1 MASPFE
7 GFLESPVAMSST
19 GAKWDERFRLGE
31 HGSAEVDPIL
41 SLSKKYLPLLV
52 TARAAQPIALDVACG
67 AGRHA
72 VYLASEVFRVTAVD
86 LSAQGLTQ
94 ARQLAAS
101 RNVSIET
108 QQVDLEAEGVDLGE
122 SRYDLVAVCF
132 FLHRPLFPA
141 LRRAV
146 RPGGLVV
153 YKTYSVDQLQYPGRP
168 RHRMHMLEHNELL
181 REFKGF
187 RVLHYAEEWEGKGTA
202 ALIAQKPENATP

>member
-1 MASPFE
+1 M
-7 GFLESPVAMSST
+7 
-19 GAKWDERFRLGE
+19 
-31 HGSAEVDPIL
+31 
-41 SLSKKYLPLLV
+41 
-52 TARAAQPIALDVACG
+52 
-67 AGRHA
+67 
-72 VYLASEVFRVTAVD
+72 YLASEVFRVTAVD

-146 RPGGLVV
+146 RPGGLVALELAPRQAGWAV
-153 YKTYSVDQLQYPGRP
+153 EALRKAGFVDLSTHRDLGGRP
-168 RHRMHMLEHNELL
+168 RVVSGHRRMD
-181 REFKGF
+181 
-187 RVLHYAEEWEGKGTA
+187 
-202 ALIAQKPENATP
+202 